1 MMLQQLI
8 DTEISCQVV
17 ACISI
22 GNECLVSDEFATLE
36 VNPCNSV
43 RVDIIIIII
52 IIIIEKINNVRV
64 RHPIPIV
71 ATQSKVDV
79 QLPLFHPSG

>member
-1 MMLQQLI
+1 MMLQRLI